1 MKGIYLV
8 VFLIFATQI
17 QAQVQS
23 KDSLLIDYD
32 AVENDSLLAEI
43 LELEEVVIYRNK
55 LDAAAAKDF
64 LLLQN
69 RVYVVYP
76 YAKIAADRLTIL
88 NATMDKMKTAKEK
101 RKYFKIV
108 ETYIEGEFTGKLKKL
123 SRKQGQILV
132 KLAYRQTGITLFDLV
147 KDQKSS
153 WKAFWAN
160 NTAKLFDIDIKRGYD
175 PYSVNEDYLI
185 ETILQRAFES
195 GRLPNQAPA
204 IPIDYNNLD
213 KHWHEMKSAEK
224 NK

>member
-108 ETYIEGEFTGKLKKL
+108 ESYIEGEFTGKLKKL

-132 KLAYRQTGITLFDLV
+132 KLVYRQTGVTLFDLV

-175 PYSVNEDYLI
+175 PFSINEDYLI

-204 IPIDYNNLD
+204 TPIDFNNLD
-213 KHWHEMKSAEK
+213 KHWHELQMKEK
-224 NK
+224 K

>member
-1 MKGIYLV
+1 MKAIYLV
-8 VFLIFATQI
+8 VFLIFTTQI

-43 LELEEVVIYRNK
+43 LELEEVVVYRNK

-108 ETYIEGEFTGKLKKL
+108 ETYIEDEFTGKLKKL

-132 KLAYRQTGITLFDLV
+132 KLIYRQTGITLFDLV

-175 PYSVNEDYLI
+175 PFSVNEDYLI

-204 IPIDYNNLD
+204 TPIDFNNLD
-213 KHWHEMKSAEK
+213 KHWHELQMKEK
-224 NK
+224 K

>member
-108 ETYIEGEFTGKLKKL
+108 ETYIEDEFTGKLKKL

-132 KLAYRQTGITLFDLV
+132 KLIYRQTGITLFDLV

-175 PYSVNEDYLI
+175 PFSVNEDYLI

-204 IPIDYNNLD
+204 TPIDFNNLD
-213 KHWHEMKSAEK
+213 KHWHELQMKEK
-224 NK
+224 K

>member
-8 VFLIFATQI
+8 VFLIFATQLH
-17 QAQVQS
+17 AQVPS
-23 KDSLLIDYD
+23 KDSIIVDYD
-32 AVENDSLLAEI
+32 KIENDTLLSQI

-76 YAKIAADRLTIL
+76 YAKIAAERLTIL

-108 ETYIEGEFTGKLKKL
+108 ESYIEDEFTGKLKKL

-132 KLAYRQTGITLFDLV
+132 KLVYRQTGITLFDLV

-153 WKAFWAN
+153 WKAFWASK
-160 NTAKLFDIDIKRGYD
+160 TAKVFDIDIKRGYE

-204 IPIDYNNLD
+204 TPIDYNNLD
-213 KHWHEMKSAEK
+213 KHWYEMKSAEK
-224 NK
+224 K

>member
-1 MKGIYLV
+1 MKGIYLL

-55 LDAAAAKDF
+55 LDSAAAKDF

-108 ETYIEGEFTGKLKKL
+108 ETYIEDEFTGKLKKL

-132 KLAYRQTGITLFDLV
+132 KLIYRQTGITLFDLV

-175 PYSVNEDYLI
+175 PFSVNEDYLI

-204 IPIDYNNLD
+204 TPIDFNNLD
-213 KHWHEMKSAEK
+213 KHWHELQMKEK
-224 NK
+224 K

>member
-1 MKGIYLV
+1 MKGIYLL

-17 QAQVQS
+17 QAQVQP
-23 KDSLLIDYD
+23 KDSIIVDYD
-32 AVENDSLLAEI
+32 KIENDTLLSQI
-43 LELEEVVIYRNK
+43 LELEEVIIYRNK

-76 YAKIAADRLTIL
+76 YAKIAAERLTIL

-108 ETYIEGEFTGKLKKL
+108 ESYIEGEFTGKLKKL

-132 KLAYRQTGITLFDLV
+132 KLVYRQTGITLFDLV
-147 KDQKSS
+147 KDQKSG
-153 WKAFWAN
+153 WKAFWASK
-160 NTAKLFDIDIKRGYD
+160 TAKVFDIDIKRGYD

-204 IPIDYNNLD
+204 TPIDFNNLD
-213 KHWHEMKSAEK
+213 KHWHELQMKEK
-224 NK
+224 K

>member
-1 MKGIYLV
+1 MKGIYLL

-55 LDAAAAKDF
+55 LDAGCAKDF

-76 YAKIAADRLTIL
+76 YAKIASDRLTIL

-108 ETYIEGEFTGKLKKL
+108 ETYIEDEFTGKLKKL

-132 KLAYRQTGITLFDLV
+132 KLIYRQTGITLFDLV

-175 PYSVNEDYLI
+175 PFSVNEDYLI

-204 IPIDYNNLD
+204 TPIDFNNLD
-213 KHWHEMKSAEK
+213 KHWHELQMKEK
-224 NK
+224 K